1 MKLVLDWDGTVTVE
15 DGLQLVLREFGDARL
30 LEELEPRVG
39 VDLTLHGEI
48 VLEFASVTAPL
59 DEVVAWVSEHIHVRP
74 GFRELAETYEP
85 TILSSGFHELIEPV
99 LEREG
104 IAGLEVVANRLDPR
118 SDGWRVVW
126 RDEAQCTECGEP
138 CKRGALS
145 GDHVVY
151 VGDGYSDRCAAL
163 SARRVFAR
171 DGLAAYLDRRGFVY
185 ERFDDLRDVA
195 RALEPRSS

>member
-1 MKLVLDWDGTVTVE
+1 VTVE
-15 DGLQLVLREFGDARL
+15 DGLVLVLREFGDARL

-39 VDLTLHGEI
+39 VDLTLHEEI
-48 VLEFASVTAPL
+48 ALEFASVRAPL
-59 DEVVAWVSEHIHVRP
+59 EEVVGWVSEHVLVRP
-74 GFRELAETYEP
+74 GFHELAETYRP
-85 TILSSGFHELIEPV
+85 TILSSGFVELIEPV

-104 IAGLEVVANRLDPR
+104 IHELEVVANRLDPR
-118 SDGWRVVW
+118 PDGWRVVW
-126 RDEAQCTECGEP
+126 RDEARCAECGEP

-171 DGLAAYLDRRGFVY
+171 DGLAAYLDRRGLPY
-185 ERFDDLRDVA
+185 EPFGDLGDVA
-195 RALEPRSS
+195 TALAGARSS